1 MCWQTVLAL
10 IFPCIPCKKLILKK
24 LFLYHRSLIWSA
36 WFWIWWGER
45 RYQRMNWLKKKRFLQ
60 ILEKPCH
67 GNISVMSER
76 ILFHGKYLQRFCMGK
91 MILWQHFRQ
100 WKSLWIHIRHTLRL
114 WKAESIGFI
123 RRSSLPFLMTG
134 WEVLSDS
141 LRKRWWKSAG
151 SQFAR

>member
-10 IFPCIPCKKLILKK
+10 IFPCIPCKKLILKR

-36 WFWIWWGER
+36 WFWIWWDGQ
-45 RYQRMNWLKKKRFLQ
+45 RYQRMNWLKRRDSYRFWRNPVMEIFLLCQ
-60 ILEKPCH
+60 RASYIM
-67 GNISVMSER
+67 GNAYR
-76 ILFHGKYLQRFCMGK
+76 RFCMGK

-100 WKSLWIHIRHTLRL
+100 WKVY
-114 WKAESIGFI
+114 GFTWGTPYGYE
-123 RRSSLPFLMTG
+123 RRRALVSYEGSSLPFLMTG